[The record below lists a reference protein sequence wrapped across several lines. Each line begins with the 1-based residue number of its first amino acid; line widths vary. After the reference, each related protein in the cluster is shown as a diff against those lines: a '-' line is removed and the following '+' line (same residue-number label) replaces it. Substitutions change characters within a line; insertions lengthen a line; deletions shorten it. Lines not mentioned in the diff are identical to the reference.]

1 MEKSIME
8 ITAYRKDGEIF
19 EKREISIT
27 DLENI
32 QKILNNSFSRYYEL
46 KIIYLNT
53 EENKMKLCFDE
64 QVDEV
69 ICQNEG
75 EDYYIIKAPV
85 NILNEIKK
93 ILHR

>member
-1 MEKSIME
+1 MYKNIMK
-8 ITAYRKDGEIF
+8 ITVYRKDGEVIK
-19 EKREISIT
+19 EREILID

-53 EENKMKLCFDE
+53 EKNEMKLCFDKR
-64 QVDEV
+64 VDEV
-69 ICQNEG
+69 ICQNKD
-75 EDYYIIKAPV
+75 EDYYIIKAHIK
-85 NILNEIKK
+85 ILNEIKK

>member
-1 MEKSIME
+1 MYKNIMK
-8 ITAYRKDGEIF
+8 ITVYRKDGEVIK
-19 EKREISIT
+19 EREILID

-32 QKILNNSFSRYYEL
+32 QKILNNSFSCYYEL

-53 EENKMKLCFDE
+53 EKNEMKLCFDK

-69 ICQNEG
+69 ICQNKD
-75 EDYYIIKAPV
+75 EDYYIIKAHIK
-85 NILNEIKK
+85 ILNEIKK

>member
-1 MEKSIME
+1 M
-8 ITAYRKDGEIF
+8 RCKDGEII

-53 EENKMKLCFDE
+53 EENKMKLCFDK
-64 QVDEV
+64 QVDKV

-75 EDYYIIKAPV
+75 DDYYIIKAPV

>member
-1 MEKSIME
+1 MDKNIMK
-8 ITAYRKDGEIF
+8 ITAYRKDGEIIK
-19 EKREISIT
+19 KRETLIN
-27 DLENI
+27 DLEHI
-32 QKILNNSFSRYYEL
+32 QKILNNSFSHYYEL
-46 KIIYLNT
+46 KIIYLDI
-53 EENKMKLCFDE
+53 EENEMKLCFNK

-69 ICQNEG
+69 ICQNED